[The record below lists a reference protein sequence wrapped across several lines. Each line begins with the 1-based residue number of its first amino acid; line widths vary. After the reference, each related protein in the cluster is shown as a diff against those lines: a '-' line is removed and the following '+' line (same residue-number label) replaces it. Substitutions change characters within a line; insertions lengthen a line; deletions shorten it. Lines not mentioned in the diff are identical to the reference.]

1 MREAILQTSGPETKE
16 QEEVRQTSEQI
27 FLQSVKNTIM
37 VKQAVPLLSIEKHIR
52 ADLNTGFH

>member
-1 MREAILQTSGPETKE
+1 MREAILQTPGPETKE

-52 ADLNTGFH
+52 VDLNTACH